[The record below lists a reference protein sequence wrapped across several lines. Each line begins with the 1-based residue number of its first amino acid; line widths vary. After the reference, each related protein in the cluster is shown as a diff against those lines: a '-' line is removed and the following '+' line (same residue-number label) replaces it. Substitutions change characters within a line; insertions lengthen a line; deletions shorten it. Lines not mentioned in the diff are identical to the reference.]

1 MAGKGSSHMDFIQ
14 SLKASTP
21 PPTGV
26 YVGAVIGEPR
36 PINDERRRGARFTIE
51 ITEGPMQG
59 RRVPIELIA
68 ELKVGGNRARLLS
81 DHQALAAWITALGV
95 ESAETPTELIAKLRD
110 AAVGKRVEFELE
122 CNRWKNFINIY
133 LIGVRL
139 AP

>member
-1 MAGKGSSHMDFIQ
+1 MNWETVVNIVP
-14 SLKASTP
+14 SLRANTP
-21 PPTGV
+21 PPSGV
-26 YVGAVIGEPR
+26 YIGVVTGEPHA
-36 PINDERRRGARFTIE
+36 INDSRRSGARFVIE

-59 RRVPIELIA
+59 RRVPVELIT
-68 ELKVGGNRARLLS
+68 ELKPGGNRARMLS
-81 DHQALAAWITALGV
+81 DHLALGAWITVLGV
-95 ESAETPTELIAKLRD
+95 ESAETPTELIVKLRE